1 MGKSLDWLKEQV
13 DKVVLDEKL
22 FRLYISNDK
31 YILGAHLK
39 NNNGPNY
46 FSIST
51 IYDSIVRLNKYI
63 RMSFDLAAQCEPTE
77 NLLEHTMIGDIPN
90 NEIVALYYIENM
102 IFRIETLWDLL
113 AQLCNEFW
121 QTKCPI
127 DKLYAE
133 NYFHNAQQGKK
144 AKQFAKCV
152 YQYLWK
158 KMK

>member
-51 IYDSIVRLNKYI
+51 IYDSILEYDWYSQVTQFPNHCQRLGI
-63 RMSFDLAAQCEPTE
+63 IPCES
-77 NLLEHTMIGDIPN
+77 
-90 NEIVALYYIENM
+90 
-102 IFRIETLWDLL
+102 
-113 AQLCNEFW
+113 
-121 QTKCPI
+121 
-127 DKLYAE
+127 
-133 NYFHNAQQGKK
+133 
-144 AKQFAKCV
+144 
-152 YQYLWK
+152 
-158 KMK
+158 